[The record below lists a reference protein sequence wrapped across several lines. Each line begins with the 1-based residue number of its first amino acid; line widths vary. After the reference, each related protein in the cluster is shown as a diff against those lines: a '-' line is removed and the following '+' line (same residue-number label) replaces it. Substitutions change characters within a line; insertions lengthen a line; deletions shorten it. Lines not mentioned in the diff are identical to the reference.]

1 MDAQQQHVK
10 VVLRPRPMSATEK
23 TRDKVA
29 VQCISDK
36 LVEVGY
42 NSAGKFTKKQFSFDA
57 VFDEKTTQKEFY
69 DEAVSNVVDEVLQV
83 GLISNLISGQKLL
96 ILSYRDTIVLCLPTA
111 KQVRPNLVCIRPN
124 LD

>member
-1 MDAQQQHVK
+1 MDAQQHVK

-83 GLISNLISGQKLL
+83 GFNLKSYFWTKITHPLVQGYNCTVFAYGQTGSAKP
-96 ILSYRDTIVLCLPTA
+96 CLYTTKP
-111 KQVRPNLVCIRPN
+111 
-124 LD
+124 